1 MHYALHY
8 SHADSALL
16 TKHLPKY
23 GAIEADECR
32 VGICLVGTADDHL
45 SVCSAERQSADD
57 GVSYQRME
65 ILPLLVG
72 AATQHEPHHT
82 PQPQLRHDLRRLRQ
96 RRLLRYRQI
105 ASALLVC
112 SARRIAL
119 VGCCKPRL
127 CVFRLITCRLR
138 RYQDSLLRHPL
149 TRHPCHLLFYS
160 HSCKNCKIKQIGLVM
175 SLCHTVCCTSW
186 EACMSA
192 RAQRIPCTSP
202 PLPPSVST
210 RLHRKGTTKKNDPPN
225 QTGRMGKRGIN
236 GNKNNVILCPTSDIY
251 GNKWERMGIPIW
263 MNY

>member
-23 GAIEADECR
+23 GAVETDECR

-105 ASALLVC
+105 ATASLVC

-119 VGCCKPRL
+119 VGCRKPRL

-138 RYQDSLLRHPL
+138 RYQDSPCGFHRHS
-149 TRHPCHLLFYS
+149 CHLLFYS
-160 HSCKNCKIKQIGLVM
+160 HSCKSFKIKTNWTCDV
-175 SLCHTVCCTSW
+175 SLPYRLLYILGGVYVSP
-186 EACMSA
+186 SA
-192 RAQRIPCTSP
+192 EDTMHLSSAPAVGVRPTAPQRYY
-202 PLPPSVST
+202 
-210 RLHRKGTTKKNDPPN
+210 K
-225 QTGRMGKRGIN
+225 
-236 GNKNNVILCPTSDIY
+236 
-251 GNKWERMGIPIW
+251 
-263 MNY
+263 